1 MAAFF
6 IKGEEDMKQVGDYI
20 VYRKDV
26 CKIADIKKNH
36 FNDMDYYLLIPID
49 DESLHIDV
57 PIENRMGYLRDL
69 ISKEE
74 VVNIIKKI
82 PMITVIESDEKRL
95 EYEYKNL
102 LSEGTH
108 ENLIKIIKT
117 TYLRNKDRLDNK
129 KKISDKDNHY
139 FQLAEKYLYNEFSVV
154 LDMNYDDTK
163 EYVINQVL
171 ATEKELGR

>member
-1 MAAFF
+1 
-6 IKGEEDMKQVGDYI
+6 MKKVGDYI

-26 CKIADIKKNH
+26 CKVMDIKENH
-36 FNDMDYYLLIPID
+36 LNHMDYYLLIPID

-57 PIENRMGYLRDL
+57 PVDNRMGYLRDL
-69 ISKEE
+69 ISKDD
-74 VVNIIKKI
+74 VAAIIKKI
-82 PMITVIESDEKRL
+82 PQINVIESDEKRL
-95 EYEYKNL
+95 ENEYKTL

-108 ENLIKIIKT
+108 ENLVKIIKT
-117 TYLRNKDRLDNK
+117 AYLRNKDRLDNK

-154 LDMNYDDTK
+154 LNMDYDETK

-171 ATEKELGR
+171 SSEEG

>member
-1 MAAFF
+1 
-6 IKGEEDMKQVGDYI
+6 MKEVGDYI

-26 CKIADIKKNH
+26 CKIIDIKKNH
-36 FNDMDYYLLIPID
+36 LNNMDYYILIPID

-57 PIENRMGYLRDL
+57 PVDNQMGYLRDL

-74 VVNIIKKI
+74 VATIIQKI
-82 PMITVIESDEKRL
+82 PTINVIESDEKRL
-95 EYEYKNL
+95 ENEYKNL

-139 FQLAEKYLYNEFSVV
+139 FELAEKYLYNEFSVV
-154 LDMNYDDTK
+154 LNMNYDQTK

-171 ATEKELGR
+171 SSEKELGI

>member
-1 MAAFF
+1 
-6 IKGEEDMKQVGDYI
+6 MKQVGDYI

-36 FNDMDYYLLIPID
+36 FNNMDYYLLIPID

-57 PIENRMGYLRDL
+57 PVDNRMGYLRDL

-74 VVNIIKKI
+74 VATIIEKI
-82 PMITVIESDEKRL
+82 PKIDVIISDEKRL
-95 EYEYKNL
+95 ESEYKNL

-108 ENLIKIIKT
+108 ENLVKIIKT
-117 TYLRNKDRLDNK
+117 TYLRNKDRIDNK

-139 FQLAEKYLYNEFSVV
+139 FELAEKYLYNEFSVV
-154 LDMNYDDTK
+154 LGMNYDDTK

-171 ATEKELGR
+171 SSQKKLGM